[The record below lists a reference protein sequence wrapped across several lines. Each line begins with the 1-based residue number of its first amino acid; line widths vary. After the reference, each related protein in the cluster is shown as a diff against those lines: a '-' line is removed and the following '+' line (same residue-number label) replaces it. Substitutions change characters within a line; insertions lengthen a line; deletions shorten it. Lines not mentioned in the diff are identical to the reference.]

1 MAARPS
7 HTFRMDS
14 LLSEMRQIEGRQLQ
28 PRWKITLVDV
38 NCNENEHFRP
48 GPGVA
53 VLART
58 GENHKMMTCC
68 QSTSCASLTPIMLFS
83 LDFHTGQ

>member
-28 PRWKITLVDV
+28 PRWKIALVDV
-38 NCNENEHFRP
+38 DCNEN
-48 GPGVA
+48 
-53 VLART
+53 
-58 GENHKMMTCC
+58 
-68 QSTSCASLTPIMLFS
+68 
-83 LDFHTGQ
+83 